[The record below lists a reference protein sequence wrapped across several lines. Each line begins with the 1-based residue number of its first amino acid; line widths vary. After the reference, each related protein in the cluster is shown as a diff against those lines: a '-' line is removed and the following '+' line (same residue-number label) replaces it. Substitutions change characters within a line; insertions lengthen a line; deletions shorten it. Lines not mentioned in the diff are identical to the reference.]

1 MKNAIFILFYTVK
14 LGFIGVLV
22 ALFFLEGSACSSL
35 SCCLVMTDE
44 LVEVGNVEVRQHGHT
59 LLGEINHDFRPYLM

>member
-22 ALFFLEGSACSSL
+22 ALFFWKEV
-35 SCCLVMTDE
+35 LVA
-44 LVEVGNVEVRQHGHT
+44 LCRVVW
-59 LLGEINHDFRPYLM
+59 